1 MRQQQVVAGNHHKN
15 CCSCATSASRCFLIP
30 VNFAESLVYLDEHA
44 SYEKTGRVDSPST
57 LNIETLLA
65 VLGDPQ
71 NDYRVIHVTGT
82 NGKGSTSQIIT
93 KVLMAHGLK
102 VGTYSSP
109 HLENIRERIQVNG
122 EAVAEYDF
130 AEAVAAVANAEG
142 MSGVRPTYFE
152 IMTAA
157 AFRWFSDDAIDVAVI
172 EVGMLGRWDAT
183 NVVHPDVAVITNI
196 ALDHTEFAGPTLA
209 HIAKE
214 KAGIIKEGSVAV
226 IGETNEDLH
235 PIFSAE
241 PHEEILFRGEQ
252 FDVVDNHLALGG
264 RSLHVRTARADYIDL
279 FLPLH
284 GWHQGDNAAV
294 AIAAVES
301 FFGNA
306 LDQETLQEGLASVLM
321 PGRFEVV
328 GHQPLVI
335 LDGAHN
341 MAGAE
346 VCASVFFDDFDPH
359 GRRILV
365 VGALGGRDIA
375 DTLSALKVDEFDRV
389 ICCTAPSPRA
399 LPAKDIATA
408 AEEMGGNDIRAV
420 DTVEKACDMA
430 LNDATSDDAILIA
443 GSLYVVGAART
454 HLRKVLP

>member
-1 MRQQQVVAGNHHKN
+1 
-15 CCSCATSASRCFLIP
+15 
-30 VNFAESLVYLDEHA
+30 VNFSDALVYLDEHA
-44 SYEKTGRVDSPST
+44 SYDKTGRVDSPST
-57 LNIETLLA
+57 SNIEALLT

-82 NGKGSTSQIIT
+82 NGKGSTSQIVT
-93 KVLMAHGLK
+93 KLLMAHGLK

-109 HLENIRERIQVNG
+109 HLESIRERIQVNG
-122 EAVAEYDF
+122 EAIAEEDF
-130 AEAVAAVANAEG
+130 AEAVAAIANAEG
-142 MSGVRPTYFE
+142 MSGVRPSYFE

-183 NVVHPDVAVITNI
+183 NVVQPDVSVITNI
-196 ALDHTEFAGPTLA
+196 ALDHMEFAGPTLA

-214 KAGIIKEGSVAV
+214 KAGIIKQGSIAV
-226 IGETNEDLH
+226 IGELNEDLH

-241 PHEEILFRGEQ
+241 PHEEMLFRGEQ
-252 FDVVDNHLALGG
+252 FDVADNHLALGG
-264 RSLHVRTARADYIDL
+264 RSLHVRTPRADYIDL
-279 FLPLH
+279 FVPLH
-284 GWHQGDNAAV
+284 GWHQGENTAV
-294 AIAAVES
+294 AIMAVES
-301 FFGNA
+301 FFGTA
-306 LDQETLQEGLASVLM
+306 LDQETVQEGLASVVM

-341 MAGAE
+341 PAGAE

-365 VGALGGRDIA
+365 VGVLGGRDIS
-375 DTLSALKVDEFDRV
+375 DTLSALKVDEFERV

-399 LPAKDIATA
+399 RPAAEIAA
-408 AEEMGGNDIRAV
+408 IAEEMGCPDVLTV
-420 DTVEKACDMA
+420 DTVERACDLA
-430 LNDATSDDAILIA
+430 LADASSDDAVLIA
-443 GSLYVVGAART
+443 GSLYVVGSART

>member
-1 MRQQQVVAGNHHKN
+1 M
-15 CCSCATSASRCFLIP
+15 
-30 VNFAESLVYLDEHA
+30 NFSDALVYLDEHA
-44 SYEKTGRVDSPST
+44 SYDKTGRVESPST
-57 LNIETLLA
+57 SNIEALLT
-65 VLGDPQ
+65 VLGDPH

-82 NGKGSTSQIIT
+82 NGKGSTSQIVT
-93 KVLMAHGLK
+93 KLLMAHGLK

-109 HLENIRERIQVNG
+109 HLESIRERIQVNG
-122 EAVAEYDF
+122 EAIAEEDF
-130 AEAVAAVANAEG
+130 AEAVAAIANAEG
-142 MSGVRPTYFE
+142 MSGVRPSYFE

-183 NVVHPDVAVITNI
+183 NVVQPDVSVITNI
-196 ALDHTEFAGPTLA
+196 ALDHMEFAGPTLA

-214 KAGIIKEGSVAV
+214 KAGIIKQGSIAV
-226 IGETNEDLH
+226 IGELNEDLH

-241 PHEEILFRGEQ
+241 PHEEMLFRGEQ
-252 FDVVDNHLALGG
+252 FDVADNHLALGG
-264 RSLHVRTARADYIDL
+264 RSLHVRTPRADYIDL
-279 FLPLH
+279 FVPLH
-284 GWHQGDNAAV
+284 GWHQGENTAV
-294 AIAAVES
+294 AIMAVES
-301 FFGNA
+301 FFGTA
-306 LDQETLQEGLASVLM
+306 LDQETVQEGLASVVM

-341 MAGAE
+341 PAGAE

-365 VGALGGRDIA
+365 VGVLGGRDIS
-375 DTLSALKVDEFDRV
+375 DTLSALKVDEFERV

-399 LPAKDIATA
+399 RPAAEIAA
-408 AEEMGGNDIRAV
+408 IAEEMGCSDVLTV
-420 DTVEKACDMA
+420 DTVERACDLA
-430 LNDATSDDAILIA
+430 LADASSDDAVLIA
-443 GSLYVVGAART
+443 GSLYVVGSART

>member
-1 MRQQQVVAGNHHKN
+1 M
-15 CCSCATSASRCFLIP
+15 
-30 VNFAESLVYLDEHA
+30 NFAESLVYLDEHA

-57 LNIETLLA
+57 ANIESLLA

-93 KVLMAHGLK
+93 KLLMAHGLK

-130 AEAVAAVANAEG
+130 AEAVAAVAIAEG
-142 MSGVRPTYFE
+142 MSGIRPTYFE

-183 NVVHPDVAVITNI
+183 NVVRPDVAVITNI

-214 KAGIIKEGSVAV
+214 KAGIIKEGSVAI

-235 PIFSAE
+235 SIFSAE

-264 RSLHVRTARADYIDL
+264 RSLQIRTSRADYIDL

-294 AIAAVES
+294 AIAAVEA
-301 FFGNA
+301 FFGGA

-341 MAGAE
+341 TAGAE

-365 VGALGGRDIA
+365 VGALSGRDIA

-399 LPAKDIATA
+399 LPAKDIAAA
-408 AEEMGGNDIRAV
+408 AEEMGGEDIRSV
-420 DTVEKACDMA
+420 ETVEKACDMA

>member
-1 MRQQQVVAGNHHKN
+1 M
-15 CCSCATSASRCFLIP
+15 
-30 VNFAESLVYLDEHA
+30 NFSDALVYLDEHV
-44 SYEKTGRVDSPST
+44 SYDKTGRVDSPST
-57 LNIETLLA
+57 ANIDALLT

-82 NGKGSTSQIIT
+82 NGKGSTSQIVT
-93 KVLMAHGLK
+93 KLLMAHGLK

-122 EAVAEYDF
+122 EAVSEYDF

-183 NVVHPDVAVITNI
+183 NVVQPDISIVTNI
-196 ALDHTEFAGPTLA
+196 ALDHMEFAGPTLA

-214 KAGIIKEGSVAV
+214 KAGIIKQGSIAV
-226 IGETNEDLH
+226 IGELNEDLH

-264 RSLHVRTARADYIDL
+264 RSLHVRTTRADYIDL

-284 GWHQGDNAAV
+284 GWHQGDNTAV
-294 AIAAVES
+294 AIMAVES
-301 FFGNA
+301 FFGSA
-306 LDQETLQEGLASVLM
+306 LDQETVQEGLATVLM

-341 MAGAE
+341 PAGAE

-365 VGALGGRDIA
+365 VGALGGRDIS
-375 DTLSALKVDEFDRV
+375 DTLSALKVDEFERV

-399 LPAKDIATA
+399 RPAAEIAAA
-408 AEEMGGNDIRAV
+408 AEEMGCSDVLVV
-420 DTVEKACDMA
+420 DTVEKACDLA
-430 LNDATSDDAILIA
+430 LANATSDDAVLIA
-443 GSLYVVGAART
+443 GSLYVVGSART

>member
-1 MRQQQVVAGNHHKN
+1 M
-15 CCSCATSASRCFLIP
+15 
-30 VNFAESLVYLDEHA
+30 NFAESLVYLDEHA

-57 LNIETLLA
+57 TNIETLLA

-241 PHEEILFRGEQ
+241 PHEEILFRGDQ

>member
-1 MRQQQVVAGNHHKN
+1 M
-15 CCSCATSASRCFLIP
+15 
-30 VNFAESLVYLDEHA
+30 NFADALVYLDEHA

-57 LNIETLLA
+57 ANIEALLA

-93 KVLMAHGLK
+93 KLLMAHGLK

-214 KAGIIKEGSVAV
+214 KAGIIKEGSVAI
-226 IGETNEDLH
+226 IGDTNEDLH
-235 PIFSAE
+235 SIFSAE
-241 PHEEILFRGEQ
+241 PHEEMFFRGEQ

-284 GWHQGDNAAV
+284 GWHQGENAAV
-294 AIAAVES
+294 AITAVES
-301 FFGNA
+301 FFGSA

-341 MAGAE
+341 TAGAE

-365 VGALGGRDIA
+365 VGALGGRDVA

-399 LPAKDIATA
+399 LPAKDIAVA
-408 AEEMGGNDIRAV
+408 AEEMGGNDVRAV

>member
-1 MRQQQVVAGNHHKN
+1 
-15 CCSCATSASRCFLIP
+15 
-30 VNFAESLVYLDEHA
+30 VNFSDALVYLDEHA
-44 SYEKTGRVDSPST
+44 SYDKTGRVESPST
-57 LNIETLLA
+57 SNIEALLT
-65 VLGDPQ
+65 VLGDPH

-82 NGKGSTSQIIT
+82 NGKGSTSQIVT
-93 KVLMAHGLK
+93 KLLMAHGLK

-109 HLENIRERIQVNG
+109 HLESIRERIQVNG
-122 EAVAEYDF
+122 EAIAEEDF
-130 AEAVAAVANAEG
+130 AEAVAAIANAEG
-142 MSGVRPTYFE
+142 MSGVRPSYFE

-183 NVVHPDVAVITNI
+183 NVVQPDVSVITNI
-196 ALDHTEFAGPTLA
+196 ALDHMEFAGPTLA

-214 KAGIIKEGSVAV
+214 KAGIIKQGSIAV
-226 IGETNEDLH
+226 IGELNEDLH

-241 PHEEILFRGEQ
+241 PHEEILFRSEQ
-252 FDVVDNHLALGG
+252 FDIADNHLALGG
-264 RSLHVRTARADYIDL
+264 RSLHVRTPRADYIDL
-279 FLPLH
+279 FVPLH
-284 GWHQGDNAAV
+284 GWHQGENTAV
-294 AIAAVES
+294 AIMAVES
-301 FFGNA
+301 FFGTA
-306 LDQETLQEGLASVLM
+306 LDQETVQEGLASVVM

-341 MAGAE
+341 PAGAE

-365 VGALGGRDIA
+365 VGVLGGRDIS
-375 DTLSALKVDEFDRV
+375 DTLSALKVDEFERV

-399 LPAKDIATA
+399 RPAAEIAA
-408 AEEMGGNDIRAV
+408 IAEEMGCSDVLTV
-420 DTVEKACDMA
+420 DTVERACDLA
-430 LNDATSDDAILIA
+430 LADASSDDAVLIA
-443 GSLYVVGAART
+443 GSLYVVGSART

>member
-1 MRQQQVVAGNHHKN
+1 
-15 CCSCATSASRCFLIP
+15 
-30 VNFAESLVYLDEHA
+30 VNFSDALVYLDEHA
-44 SYEKTGRVDSPST
+44 SYDKTGRLDSPST
-57 LNIETLLA
+57 SNIEALLT

-82 NGKGSTSQIIT
+82 NGKGSTSQIVT
-93 KVLMAHGLK
+93 KLLMAHGLK

-109 HLENIRERIQVNG
+109 HLESIRERIQVNG
-122 EAVAEYDF
+122 EAIAEEDF
-130 AEAVAAVANAEG
+130 AEAIAAVANSEG

-183 NVVHPDVAVITNI
+183 NVVQPDVAIITNI
-196 ALDHTEFAGPTLA
+196 ALDHMEFAGPTLA

-214 KAGIIKEGSVAV
+214 KAGIIKQGSIAV
-226 IGETNEDLH
+226 IGELNEDLH

-241 PHEEILFRGEQ
+241 PHEEILFRGDQ
-252 FDVVDNHLALGG
+252 FDVADNHLALGG
-264 RSLHVRTARADYIDL
+264 RSLHVRTPRADYIDL
-279 FLPLH
+279 FVPLH
-284 GWHQGDNAAV
+284 GWHQGDNTAV
-294 AIAAVES
+294 AIMAVES
-301 FFGNA
+301 FFGSA
-306 LDQETLQEGLASVLM
+306 LDQETVQEGLASVAM

-341 MAGAE
+341 PAGAE

-365 VGALGGRDIA
+365 VGVLGGRDIS
-375 DTLSALKVDEFDRV
+375 DTLSALKVDEFERV

-399 LPAKDIATA
+399 RPAAEIAA
-408 AEEMGGNDIRAV
+408 IAEEMGCSDVLTV
-420 DTVEKACDMA
+420 DTVERACDLA
-430 LNDATSDDAILIA
+430 LADATSDDAVLIA
-443 GSLYVVGAART
+443 GSLYVVGSART

>member
-1 MRQQQVVAGNHHKN
+1 MNFSDA
-15 CCSCATSASRCFLIP
+15 LI
-30 VNFAESLVYLDEHA
+30 YLDDHA
-44 SYEKTGRVDSPST
+44 SYDRTGRVDSPST
-57 LNIETLLA
+57 ANIESLLS

-71 NDYRVIHVTGT
+71 NDYRVLHVTGT
-82 NGKGSTSQIIT
+82 NGKGSTSQIVT
-93 KVLMAHGLK
+93 KLLMAHGLK

-109 HLENIRERIQVNG
+109 HLESIRERIQVNG
-122 EAVAEYDF
+122 EAIAEEDF

-142 MSGVRPTYFE
+142 MSGVRPSYFE

-183 NVVHPDVAVITNI
+183 NVVKPDVSIITNI
-196 ALDHTEFAGPTLA
+196 ALDHMEFAGPTLA

-214 KAGIIKEGSVAV
+214 KAGIIKQGSIAV
-226 IGETNEDLH
+226 IGELNEDLH
-235 PIFSAE
+235 SIFSAE
-241 PHEEILFRGEQ
+241 PHDEILFRGDQ

-264 RSLHVRTARADYIDL
+264 RSLHVRTPRADYIDL
-279 FLPLH
+279 FVPLH
-284 GWHQGDNAAV
+284 GWHQGDNTAV
-294 AIAAVES
+294 AIMAVES

-306 LDQETLQEGLASVLM
+306 LDQETLQEGLSSVVM

-341 MAGAE
+341 PAGAE

-365 VGALGGRDIA
+365 VGVLGGRDIS
-375 DTLSALKVDEFDRV
+375 DTLSALKVDEFERV

-399 LPAKDIATA
+399 RSAAEIAA
-408 AEEMGGNDIRAV
+408 IAEEMGCSDVLTV
-420 DTVEKACDMA
+420 DTVERACDLA
-430 LNDATSDDAILIA
+430 LADATSDDAVLIA
-443 GSLYVVGAART
+443 GSLYVVGSART

>member
-1 MRQQQVVAGNHHKN
+1 
-15 CCSCATSASRCFLIP
+15 
-30 VNFAESLVYLDEHA
+30 VNFSDALVYLDEHA
-44 SYEKTGRVDSPST
+44 SYDKTGRVDSPST
-57 LNIETLLA
+57 SNIEALLT

-82 NGKGSTSQIIT
+82 NGKGSTSQIVT
-93 KVLMAHGLK
+93 KLLMAHGLK

-109 HLENIRERIQVNG
+109 HLESIRERIQVNG
-122 EAVAEYDF
+122 EAIAEEDF
-130 AEAVAAVANAEG
+130 AEAIAAVANSEG
-142 MSGVRPTYFE
+142 MAAVRPTYFE

-157 AFRWFSDDAIDVAVI
+157 AFRWFSDDAVDVAVI

-183 NVVHPDVAVITNI
+183 NVVQPDVSIITNI
-196 ALDHTEFAGPTLA
+196 ALDHMEFAGPTLA

-214 KAGIIKEGSVAV
+214 KAGIIKQGSIAV
-226 IGETNEDLH
+226 IGELNEDLH

-252 FDVVDNHLALGG
+252 FDVADNHLALGG
-264 RSLHVRTARADYIDL
+264 RSLHVRTSRADYIDL
-279 FLPLH
+279 FVPLH
-284 GWHQGDNAAV
+284 GWHQGENTAV
-294 AIAAVES
+294 AIMAVES
-301 FFGNA
+301 FFGTA
-306 LDQETLQEGLASVLM
+306 LDQETVQEGLASVVM

-341 MAGAE
+341 PAGAE

-365 VGALGGRDIA
+365 VGVLGGRDIS
-375 DTLSALKVDEFDRV
+375 DTLSALKVDEFERV

-399 LPAKDIATA
+399 RPAAEIAA
-408 AEEMGGNDIRAV
+408 IAEEMGCSDVLTV
-420 DTVEKACDMA
+420 DTVERACDLA
-430 LNDATSDDAILIA
+430 LADASSDDAVLIA
-443 GSLYVVGAART
+443 GSLYVVGSART

>member
-1 MRQQQVVAGNHHKN
+1 MNFEEA
-15 CCSCATSASRCFLIP
+15 LI
-30 VNFAESLVYLDEHA
+30 YLDEHA
-44 SYEKTGRVDSPST
+44 SYEKTGRITEPST
-57 LNIETLLA
+57 DKIRGLLE

-93 KVLMAHGLK
+93 KILMAHGLK
-102 VGTYSSP
+102 VGTYCSP
-109 HLENIRERIQVNG
+109 HLESVRERILVNG
-122 EAVAEYDF
+122 EPIHEEDF
-130 AEAVAAVANAEG
+130 AECVAAIANAEG
-142 MSGVRPTYFE
+142 ISGLRPTYFE

-157 AFRWFSDDAIDVAVI
+157 AFRWFSDDAVEVAVV

-183 NVVHPDVAVITNI
+183 NVVSPDVAVVTNI
-196 ALDHTEFAGPTLA
+196 ALDHTEFAGPTVQ

-214 KAGIIKEGSVAV
+214 KAGIIKPNSIAI
-226 IGETNEDLH
+226 IGEARDSLR
-235 PIFSAE
+235 PIFLEE
-241 PHEEILFRGEQ
+241 PHAEMLFRKEH

-264 RSLHVRTARADYIDL
+264 RSLHIRTPHADYIDM

-284 GWHQGDNAAV
+284 GWHQGENAAV
-294 AIAAVES
+294 AIAAAEA
-301 FFGNA
+301 FFGGA
-306 LDQETLQEGLASVLM
+306 LDRDTLLEGLATVTM

-341 MAGAE
+341 PAGAD

-365 VGALGGRDIA
+365 VGALGGRELS
-375 DTLSALKVDEFDRV
+375 DTLSALKVDEFEMV
-389 ICCTAPSPRA
+389 VCCTAPSPRA
-399 LPAKDIATA
+399 RSAREIAQVAT
-408 AEEMGGNDIRAV
+408 EMGSAHV
-420 DTVEKACDMA
+420 LTADTVERACDMA
-430 LNDATSDDAILIA
+430 LADATSDDAILVA
-443 GSLYVVGAART
+443 GSLYVVGAARA

>member
-1 MRQQQVVAGNHHKN
+1 M
-15 CCSCATSASRCFLIP
+15 
-30 VNFAESLVYLDEHA
+30 NFSEALVYLDEHA
-44 SYEKTGRVDSPST
+44 SYDKTGRVDSPST
-57 LNIETLLA
+57 ANIEALLA
-65 VLGDPQ
+65 VLGDPH

-93 KVLMAHGLK
+93 KLLMAHGLK

-109 HLENIRERIQVNG
+109 HLESIRERIQVNG
-122 EAVAEYDF
+122 EAVAEIDF

-142 MSGVRPTYFE
+142 MSGVRPSYFE

-183 NVVHPDVAVITNI
+183 NVVQPDVSVITNI
-196 ALDHTEFAGPTLA
+196 ALDHMEFAGPTLA

-214 KAGIIKEGSVAV
+214 KAGIIKQGSVAV
-226 IGETNEDLH
+226 IGELNEDLH
-235 PIFSAE
+235 SIFAAE
-241 PHEEILFRGEQ
+241 PHDEILFRGEQ

-264 RSLHVRTARADYIDL
+264 RSLHVRTPRADYIDL
-279 FLPLH
+279 FVPLH
-284 GWHQGDNAAV
+284 GWHQGDNTAV
-294 AIAAVES
+294 AIMAVES
-301 FFGNA
+301 FFGAA
-306 LDQETLQEGLASVLM
+306 LDQETVQEGLAAVAM

-341 MAGAE
+341 PAGAE

-365 VGALGGRDIA
+365 VGVLGGRDIA
-375 DTLSALKVDEFDRV
+375 DTLSALKVDEFERV

-399 LPAKDIATA
+399 RPASEIASV
-408 AEEMGGNDIRAV
+408 AEEMGCSDILTV
-420 DTVEKACDMA
+420 DTVERACDLA
-430 LNDATSDDAILIA
+430 LSDASSDDAVLVA
-443 GSLYVVGAART
+443 GSLYVVGSART